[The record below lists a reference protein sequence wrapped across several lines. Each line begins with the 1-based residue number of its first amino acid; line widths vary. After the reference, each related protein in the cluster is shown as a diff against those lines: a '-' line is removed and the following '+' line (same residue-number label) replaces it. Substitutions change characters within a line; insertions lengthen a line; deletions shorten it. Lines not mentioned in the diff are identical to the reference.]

1 MIRKWKL
8 RFSYTLILKKEAIGE
23 DFIIGDEPCPTI
35 EQVIKTIAKVENVV
49 IWPFH
54 LPQELCF
61 ILGRFFDVAHNFGV
75 PSILNTQRVKFIT
88 ENKKFDLNKSKIIL
102 GYKAKYSL
110 AEGIQRTHDWY
121 KEKGML

>member
-1 MIRKWKL
+1 MV
-8 RFSYTLILKKEAIGE
+8 FSPQIL
-23 DFIIGDEPCPTI
+23 DRPCSYR
-35 EQVIKTIAKVENVV
+35 KVENVV

-88 ENKKFDLNKSKIIL
+88 ENKKFDLNKAKIIL

-110 AEGIQRTHDWY
+110 AELRGVRVAISF
-121 KEKGML
+121 L